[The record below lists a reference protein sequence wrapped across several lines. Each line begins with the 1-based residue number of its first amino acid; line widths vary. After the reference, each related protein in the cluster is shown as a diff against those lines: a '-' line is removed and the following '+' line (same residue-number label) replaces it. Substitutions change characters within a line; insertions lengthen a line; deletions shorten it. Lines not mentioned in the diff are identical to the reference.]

1 MIREIF
7 LKVKQE
13 LLNYLL
19 EVAMV
24 FPDVLPDLHNLTLGV
39 FFEAFVCEVH
49 RRKR

>member
-19 EVAMV
+19 QVTMV
-24 FPDVLPDLHNLTLGV
+24 ISDVLHDLPLRV
-39 FFEAFVCEVH
+39 FFEDFG
-49 RRKR
+49 